1 MPKEMVKWETR
12 REIPLLWRGMNRVF
26 ADSFGT
32 PLRWTMKPWEGGV
45 VPRVD
50 ISQTPEQ
57 VMINVELPGID
68 PKDVNISLTGNILTI
83 KGKKKSKWEK
93 KEDYLLVERSYGS
106 FSRSLVLPTAVNAD
120 KLKAKYEKGVLTII
134 CPKGITLPDGTNL
147 TLRPMTLDDQY
158 ALYNFFI
165 SLGAE
170 ERRFLRNDVADR
182 KVIEKWAR
190 NLNYDRVLPILAEYE
205 GRIVANA
212 TLHYQTLGWGG
223 HVAEV
228 RITIAPE
235 FQGRRLGAA
244 LLEEITRLAAQNK
257 VKKLLARIAIPR
269 EGVIRTFERAGFRQ
283 LMVLKNYFKDPKS
296 QQYADIALL
305 VKELQQD
312 TQSNVKMLS
321 WRYQKC
327 LNEASKGNL
336 KSF

>member
-147 TLRPMTLDDQY
+147 TLR
-158 ALYNFFI
+158 
-165 SLGAE
+165 
-170 ERRFLRNDVADR
+170 
-182 KVIEKWAR
+182 
-190 NLNYDRVLPILAEYE
+190 
-205 GRIVANA
+205 
-212 TLHYQTLGWGG
+212 
-223 HVAEV
+223 
-228 RITIAPE
+228 
-235 FQGRRLGAA
+235 
-244 LLEEITRLAAQNK
+244 
-257 VKKLLARIAIPR
+257 
-269 EGVIRTFERAGFRQ
+269 
-283 LMVLKNYFKDPKS
+283 
-296 QQYADIALL
+296 
-305 VKELQQD
+305 
-312 TQSNVKMLS
+312 
-321 WRYQKC
+321 
-327 LNEASKGNL
+327 
-336 KSF
+336 